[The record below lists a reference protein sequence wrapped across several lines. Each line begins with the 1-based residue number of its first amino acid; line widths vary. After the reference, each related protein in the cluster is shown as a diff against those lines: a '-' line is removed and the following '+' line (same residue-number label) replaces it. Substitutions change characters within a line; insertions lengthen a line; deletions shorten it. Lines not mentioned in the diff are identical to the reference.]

1 MLTALITGGTSGI
14 GSAFA
19 DALAR
24 RGFGLVLV
32 ARGSD
37 RLEST
42 AARLR
47 ERFVVEVETIVADLA
62 DPADV
67 ARVAERVEDP
77 RRPIDLLINNAGF
90 SVKRTFSAEGQ
101 DLHHAGIDVMCKTV
115 LDLSSAAARAMTARG
130 EGWILNVSSTSG
142 EVTMGPY
149 SAIKAWATTY
159 TESLAV
165 ELRGTGVRVMALLP
179 GWVRT
184 EFHARAGISGSS
196 IPDWMWLEADDLV
209 ETALKDLARGRVV
222 SVPTLRYKAIMLAA
236 RLAPRAVVRRCSG
249 MLMGSRAHET
259 PLAPIRSGA
268 GEGAGPGAT
277 AADDD
282 EGTRA

>member
-1 MLTALITGGTSGI
+1 MMTALITGGTSGI

-24 RGFGLVLV
+24 RGFRLVLV
-32 ARGSD
+32 ARGAE
-37 RLEST
+37 RLEAT

-47 ERFVVEVETIVADLA
+47 EQHAVEVETLVADLSQ
-62 DPADV
+62 PQDV
-67 ARVAERVEDP
+67 ARVAERIEDP
-77 RRPIDLLINNAGF
+77 RAPIDLLINNAGF
-90 SVKRTFSAEGQ
+90 SVKRTYAQDGL
-101 DLHHAGIDVMCKTV
+101 DLHHRGIDVMGKAV

-165 ELRGTGVRVMALLP
+165 ELEGTGVRVMALLP

-196 IPDWMWLEADDLV
+196 IPSWLWLDADDLV
-209 ETALKDLARGRVV
+209 EAALKDLTRGRVV
-222 SVPTLRYKAIMLAA
+222 SIPTLRYKAIMLGA
-236 RLAPRAVVRRCSG
+236 RLAPRAVVRKCSG
-249 MLMGSRAHET
+249 LMMGSRAKET
-259 PLAPIRSGA
+259 PLAAAP
-268 GEGAGPGAT
+268 AGPEQASAPGVASE
-277 AADDD
+277 A
-282 EGTRA
+282 RS

>member
-1 MLTALITGGTSGI
+1 MMTALITGGTSGI

-24 RGFGLVLV
+24 RGFALVLV
-32 ARGSD
+32 ARGAE

-47 ERFVVEVETIVADLA
+47 EQFAVEVETIAADLSA
-62 DPADV
+62 PDDV
-67 ARVAERVEDP
+67 LRVAQRLEDP
-77 RRPIDLLINNAGF
+77 QRPIDLLINNAGF
-90 SVKRTFSAEGQ
+90 SVKRTYAEDGLE
-101 DLHHAGIDVMCKTV
+101 LHHRGIDVMAKAV

-149 SAIKAWATTY
+149 SALKAWCTTY

-165 ELRGTGVRVMALLP
+165 ELRGTGVKVMALLP

-184 EFHARAGISGSS
+184 EFHSRAGISGSS
-196 IPDWMWLEADDLV
+196 IPDFLWLQADDLV
-209 ETALKDLARGRVV
+209 EAALKDLARGRVV
-222 SVPTLRYKAIMLAA
+222 SIPTLRYKAIMLGAK
-236 RLAPRAVVRRCSG
+236 LAPRAVVRRCSG
-249 MLMGSRAHET
+249 ALIDRKSVV
-259 PLAPIRSGA
+259 
-268 GEGAGPGAT
+268 
-277 AADDD
+277 
-282 EGTRA
+282 

>member
-24 RGFGLVLV
+24 RGFSLVLV
-32 ARGSD
+32 ARGSE
-37 RLEST
+37 RLDTT

-67 ARVAERVEDP
+67 ARVAERIEDP
-77 RRPIDLLINNAGF
+77 RRPVDLLINNAGF
-90 SVKRTFSAEGQ
+90 SVKRTYAAEGRQ
-101 DLHHAGIDVMCKTV
+101 LHHAGIDVMCKAV

-130 EGWILNVSSTSG
+130 EGWILTVSSTSG

-165 ELRGTGVRVMALLP
+165 ELQGTGVRVMALLP

-196 IPDWMWLEADDLV
+196 IPGWLWLEADDLV
-209 ETALKDLARGRVV
+209 EAALKDLARGRVV
-222 SVPTLRYKAIMLAA
+222 SVPTLRYKAIMLGA

-259 PLAPIRSGA
+259 PLTPTRSGA
-268 GEGAGPGAT
+268 VTGSGAGAAEDDGA
-277 AADDD
+277 
-282 EGTRA
+282 RA

>member
-277 AADDD
+277 AADD

>member
-1 MLTALITGGTSGI
+1 MMTALITGGTSGI

-19 DALAR
+19 EALAR

-32 ARGSD
+32 ARGAE

-42 AARLR
+42 ASRLR
-47 ERFVVEVETIVADLA
+47 AEYAVDVETLEADLSDA
-62 DPADV
+62 DDV
-67 ARVAERVEDP
+67 ARVAERIEDP
-77 RRPIDLLINNAGF
+77 RAPIDMLINNAGF
-90 SVKRTFSAEGQ
+90 SVKRTYAADGL
-101 DLHHAGIDVMCKTV
+101 DLHHRGIDVMAKAV

-149 SAIKAWATTY
+149 SALKAWCTTY

-165 ELRGTGVRVMALLP
+165 ELEGTGVRVMALLP

-196 IPDWMWLEADDLV
+196 IPDFLWLQADDLV
-209 ETALKDLARGRVV
+209 EEALKDLARGRVV
-222 SVPTLRYKAIMLAA
+222 SIPTLRYKAIMLGAK
-236 RLAPRAVVRRCSG
+236 LAPRAVVRKCSG
-249 MLMGSRAHET
+249 MLMGSRANET
-259 PLAPIRSGA
+259 PLAKPAASGSTSRRRA
-268 GEGAGPGAT
+268 GQGKHA
-277 AADDD
+277 
-282 EGTRA
+282 

>member
-19 DALAR
+19 EALAR
-24 RGFGLVLV
+24 RGFSLVLV
-32 ARGSD
+32 ARGSE

-62 DPADV
+62 SPGDV
-67 ARVAERVEDP
+67 ARLAERIEDP
-77 RRPIDLLINNAGF
+77 RHPIDLLINNAGF
-90 SVKRTFSAEGQ
+90 SVKRTFSADGL
-101 DLHHAGIDVMCKTV
+101 DLHHAGIDVMCKAV
-115 LDLSSAAARAMTARG
+115 LDLSSAAARAMSARG
-130 EGWILNVSSTSG
+130 EGWILTVSSTSG
-142 EVTMGPY
+142 EVTLGPY

-165 ELRGTGVRVMALLP
+165 ELEGTGVRVMALLP

-196 IPDWMWLEADDLV
+196 IPDWLWLDADALV

-222 SVPTLRYKAIMLAA
+222 SIPSLRYKAIVLGA
-236 RLAPRAVVRRCSG
+236 RLAPRAVVRKCSG
-249 MLMGSRAHET
+249 MLMGSRANET
-259 PLAPIRSGA
+259 PLAPSGSGPA
-268 GEGAGPGAT
+268 APAEDEGA
-277 AADDD
+277 
-282 EGTRA
+282 RA